1 MLYGTL
7 VGFFVCFFFFFFW
20 GGGGGGGGGM
30 GGVLQWFQNS
40 QCFLNV
46 VEQTTRTLLELL

>member
-1 MLYGTL
+1 MGHWL
-7 VGFFVCFFFFFFW
+7 VFLFVFFFFFL
-20 GGGGGGGGGM
+20 GGGGGGM